1 MPDFGYRLTGPQM
14 GRLRDTLLTAFDR
27 VSLASLLRFRL
38 DKRIT
43 DYAADVVKDPQAVFA
58 VVEGANMEGWW
69 RDLVREARYM
79 RPGDPGLLSLEQDMG
94 SGPQI
99 VETTAPGGPAKI
111 TGNQLEL
118 KIKATQSTF
127 DILTWR
133 KRLGEIETRICRV
146 EIPETNAVGTGFL
159 VAADVV
165 LTNYHV
171 VEEIIKAGGQ
181 GSDEIKL
188 RFDYKVQADGISVNK
203 GKVYGLAS
211 NWLVDFSPYSPLD
224 LEISP
229 ASDPN
234 NDELDYAFLKVNG
247 QPGDDAIGGDTK
259 DPAPV
264 KRGWIKPAPGQYDFV
279 PKTALYIVQHPDG
292 LPMQVAIDSD
302 AIINENVSKNRVRYT
317 TTTLPGSSGS
327 PCFNANWEWVALHH
341 SGDPK
346 YVKLGLAP
354 QFNEGIPVSAI
365 TDRLARRGEA
375 GLLVD

>member
-27 VSLASLLRFRL
+27 VGLASLLRFRL

-43 DYAADVVKDPQAVFA
+43 DYAADVIKDPQAVFA

-69 RDLVREARYM
+69 RNLVREARYM

-99 VETTAPGGPAKI
+99 VETTAPGGPARI

-133 KRLGEIETRICRV
+133 ERLGEIEPRVCRI

-181 GSDEIKL
+181 GSEKIKL

-203 GKVYGLAS
+203 GKAYGLAS
-211 NWLVDFSPYSPLD
+211 NWLADFSPYSPRD

-229 ASDPN
+229 AADPS
-234 NDELDYAFLKVNG
+234 NDELDYAFLKVDG
-247 QPGDDAIGGDTK
+247 RPGDDAVGGDTQ

-264 KRGWIKPAPGQYDFV
+264 KRGWIKPAPAQYTFV

-302 AIINENVSKNRVRYT
+302 AILDENISKNRVRYT

-365 TDRLARRGEA
+365 ADRLTRQGKAE
-375 GLLVD
+375 LL